1 MGHHKAVSFG
11 PSELKAMELQIPR
24 QDEALEPCLHGEEA
38 LVLRMRTDID
48 IVLVLHTQ
56 HNSRLPA

>member
-38 LVLRMRTDID
+38 LVLRMRTAID
-48 IVLVLHTQ
+48 IVLVLHT
-56 HNSRLPA
+56 